1 MEAVLEESRA
11 SRAALLAEAAQQAHQ
26 AAAPTQSCCIN
37 NGACEAE
44 VTVAPSAVPA
54 ARQTVVLGASCSSA
68 DAGAVPTG
76 EQEQGQGASVHAA
89 GPAAAAVQLEEASVA
104 QQLMEGC
111 EASGSECSVPS
122 RTSSSDDEPD
132 SLEELD

>member
-11 SRAALLAEAAQQAHQ
+11 SRAALLAEATQQAHQ
-26 AAAPTQSCCIN
+26 AAAPTQSACN
-37 NGACEAE
+37 DNGACDAEA
-44 VTVAPSAVPA
+44 TVAPPAMPA
-54 ARQTVVLGASCSSA
+54 ARQTVVLGASCSSD

-89 GPAAAAVQLEEASVA
+89 GPAASAVQLEEASVA

-122 RTSSSDDEPD
+122 RASSDDEPD